1 MLWEFFLLLLTVYL
15 DNNFEITKYIGIV
28 AIHENE
34 IATSAINYQ
43 VYYLKAYGQL
53 WKIYFKVYKL
63 LKLW

>member
-1 MLWEFFLLLLTVYL
+1 MLWDFFLLLLTVYL

-43 VYYLKAYGQL
+43 VLLFESL
-53 WKIYFKVYKL
+53 WPAMENL
-63 LKLW
+63 L